1 MSLKTRSAIQCLFM
15 SAPTITTQKNIQKPI
30 LLFQAHLHEIILI
43 LCAVYFWAMLMVVQ

>member
-1 MSLKTRSAIQCLFM
+1 MPVHERAHNNNT
-15 SAPTITTQKNIQKPI
+15 KNIQKPI